1 MDRSTTS
8 STVALSPRVF
18 LSLLG
23 GKSPPPWPMLLHQ
36 ARMTSHLAVTK
47 GSVVCRVQPAAYSHD
62 RRRYSPFSL
71 FPPSRISIFV
81 KLGDESSQSFC
92 SAERRE
98 ASHDGSIRDRSTIHG
113 PPALRRWSHKNL
125 QHPQH
130 GSRAVHFSPPT
141 TPWVKRVYV
150 TNVPVTKG
158 SVVCRV
164 QPAAY
169 SHDMRRYNPF
179 SLFPPSRISI
189 FADSTR

>member
-1 MDRSTTS
+1 MARRDVVARLSSGQRAAGGAYYPQTLPLKTAPARSAQVIYS
-8 STVALSPRVF
+8 KGQPVGFCHNVHNYLA
-18 LSLLG
+18 SL
-23 GKSPPPWPMLLHQ
+23 
-36 ARMTSHLAVTK
+36 
-47 GSVVCRVQPAAYSHD
+47 
-62 RRRYSPFSL
+62 
-71 FPPSRISIFV
+71 

-169 SHDMRRYNPF
+169 SHDRRRYNPF

-189 FADSTR
+189 FDDRA